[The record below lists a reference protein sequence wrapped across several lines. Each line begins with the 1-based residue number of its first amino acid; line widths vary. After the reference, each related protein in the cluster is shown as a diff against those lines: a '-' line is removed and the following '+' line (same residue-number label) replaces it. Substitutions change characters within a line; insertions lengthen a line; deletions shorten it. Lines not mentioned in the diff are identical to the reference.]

1 MPALGTTA
9 LLILVPAAEPLLEA
23 ARAVNP
29 ATVRPGLPAHVTVS
43 YPFVPFTE
51 DLTAAVHSLAADT
64 SPIDLTLAEVVVR
77 PGFLA
82 VTAPGAQELADRAGQ
97 RWPWLRPYDGRFGER
112 PPTHLTVAL
121 GASAGEADRIGEQ
134 VRALLPI
141 RLAATGLELVER
153 TVRGWQVRLSA
164 PFGPG

>member
-9 LLILVPAAEPLLEA
+9 LLILVPAAEPLLDA

-43 YPFVPFTE
+43 YPFVPITE
-51 DLTAAVHSLAADT
+51 GLTDAVHALAADT
-64 SPIDLTLAEVVVR
+64 PQIALTLAEVVVR

-82 VTAPGAQELADRAGQ
+82 VTAPGVQDLADRAGQ

-121 GASAGEADRIGEQ
+121 GASAAEADRIAER

-141 RLAATGLELVER
+141 RVSATGLELVER
-153 TVRGWQVRLSA
+153 TTRGWQVRLSA
-164 PFGPG
+164 PFSAG